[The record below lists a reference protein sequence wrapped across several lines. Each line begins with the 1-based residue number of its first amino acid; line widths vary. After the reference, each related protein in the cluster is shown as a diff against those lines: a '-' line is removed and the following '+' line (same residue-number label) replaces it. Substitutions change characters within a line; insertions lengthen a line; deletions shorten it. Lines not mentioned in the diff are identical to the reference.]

1 MFVMYRLLIMAVC
14 SDKET
19 TPLSV
24 QCNNISVKSTNN
36 RRITPSQSGGQLL
49 YLNILYIQQQTAEAA
64 YSACFACSISFLNW
78 LSLIVPVTQN
88 IVTVPQATLSCSLQ
102 MIGAALKMRMF
113 AIQTDPRA
121 LETAGLP
128 ITGRHIKYKY
138 SCRKLYVG
146 FQFF

>member
-19 TPLSV
+19 THLSV

-49 YLNILYIQQQTAEAA
+49 YLNISYIHQQTAGAA

-88 IVTVPQATLSCSLQ
+88 IVTVPQAPLSCTVQL
-102 MIGAALKMRMF
+102 IGAAPKMRIF

-121 LETAGLP
+121 LQTAGLP
-128 ITGRHIKYKY
+128 VTGRHIKYKY